1 LTIKP
6 IYWNVN
12 QTKSLMKKQVNEMSQ
27 LE

>member
-27 LE
+27 L